1 MKFEIKKPCKENFD
15 EMTPC
20 IGGRFC
26 DLCEKEVIDFRNQKD
41 NEIKDFFSNYKKEK
55 ICVIVN
61 KNQVV
66 PITIEQQLYKHHKKV
81 NNSYPIGIKN
91 FTLIFLF
98 LIMFC
103 AGCEIDSKRIWNN
116 VIDPKNETPEMG
128 EIAFPEKD
136 TLNCTNTLMGV
147 LKPTEKKSEAPNK
160 TQINIEDDTTWF
172 ESENE
177 DIPYDREIE

>member
-20 IGGRFC
+20 NGGRFC
-26 DLCEKEVIDFRNQKD
+26 DICEKEVIDFRNQKD

-61 KNQVV
+61 KNQVAPV
-66 PITIEQQLYKHHKKV
+66 TIKQQLYKYHKKV
-81 NNSYPIGIKN
+81 NNCYPIGIKH

-128 EIAFPEKD
+128 EIAIPEND
-136 TLNCTNTLMGV
+136 TNTLMGV
-147 LKPTEKKSEAPNK
+147 VIPPEKRPKAPNK